1 MKIWLFTVLFL
12 SLASLAGA
20 EPSPSV
26 RYLMNEPVTLFD
38 WGIVRL
44 HEYLEEY
51 TTHYLQTASV
61 QDIYATVS
69 YDSRR
74 NIILLSIVATRQARQ
89 QDESPESVRTSS
101 KDVCRG
107 VTQTLRKEFLADR
120 DRSVRRSLGIYRF
133 FGHLGFRGKDEPLD
147 AFEEIERIT
156 VIKVSVYSDRDP
168 GRLILES
175 ESPLMGQDIL
185 FGEAK

>member
-1 MKIWLFTVLFL
+1 MKVSLFAALLL
-12 SLASLAGA
+12 SLASLSGA

-26 RYLMNEPVTLFD
+26 QYLMNEPVTLFD

-51 TTHYLQTASV
+51 TTHYLQTAWV

-74 NIILLSIVATRQARQ
+74 NIILLSIVATRQARKT
-89 QDESPESVRTSS
+89 DESPESIHMSS
-101 KDVCRG
+101 KDICRG
-107 VTQTLRKEFLADR
+107 VTRTLRKEFLTDR

-133 FGHLGFRGKDEPLD
+133 FGHVGFRGKDEPLD

-175 ESPLMGQDIL
+175 ESPLMGQEIF
-185 FGEAK
+185 FGGSK